1 MDMSDSLAYLEGKR
15 LCVVFVQVVDQATE
29 RVRLQCF
36 RGRANI
42 ERGRLVV
49 VDQNGT
55 VFPVPSSATRNVL
68 PSDGTKILRDA
79 EYFVLVKADEGID
92 LVSSN

>member
-1 MDMSDSLAYLEGKR
+1 MSDSLAYLEGKR
-15 LCVVFVQVVDQATE
+15 ICVVFVQVVDQARE

-42 ERGRLVV
+42 EHGHLTVV
-49 VDQNGT
+49 NANGT
-55 VFPVPSSATRNVL
+55 VFPVPSSAVRNVL
-68 PSDGTKILRDA
+68 PSDGTKILQDA
-79 EYFVLVKADEGID
+79 EYFVLVKADEGVD